1 MTPFAEAY
9 DYEFEPT
16 EFATEFAD
24 EASRTRFRP
33 GLIPGAL
40 SSATLNTP
48 RGPAT
53 LNLPAPVATLA
64 QFRALEQ
71 TVNATT
77 QRVNAVQ
84 AGLARLNRE
93 LAARRR
99 EQESQATTML
109 LLSFL
114 TVRRL
119 REDFLGHTHGSDGK
133 VVLPAGTSGSSS
145 LGSSSLGS
153 LLPFLILLQP
163 NFLGQSTTS
172 SDGSMGGLSPILLLL
187 LLDVL

>member
-9 DYEFEPT
+9 DYEFEPA

-77 QRVNAVQ
+77 QRVNGVQ
-84 AGLARLNRE
+84 MGLARLNRE

-99 EQESQATTML
+99 EQDRQATTML

-119 REDFLGHTHGSDGK
+119 REDFLGHTHGSEGK
-133 VVLPAGTSGSSS
+133 VVLPATTS
-145 LGSSSLGS
+145 GSSSLGS
-153 LLPFLILLQP
+153 LLPLLILLQP

-187 LLDVL
+187 LLDVF

>member
-93 LAARRR
+93 FAARRR

-119 REDFLGHTHGSDGK
+119 REDFLGHTHEGMDGK
-133 VVLPAGTSGSSS
+133 VVLPAAAGGSSS
-145 LGSSSLGS
+145 IGSI
-153 LLPFLILLQP
+153 LPFLILLQP
-163 NFLGQSTTS
+163 TFLGQSTTS